1 MSSYK
6 EALEIDFNNL
16 DENWKNHSKDFM
28 EWAEKWANAVAEK
41 DKLKEKLKIV
51 TAEIEMETRI
61 EFATNPPKNMK
72 VTERLIAATLDVD
85 VTLIDLKK
93 QVIEATRQVDLYAS
107 AKAAFEARKQALGG
121 LTSLWIGGYFSIP
134 NVSEKFRE
142 VANES
147 IDRKTMGAHKETLQK
162 GNTRLKR
169 RKVK

>member
-6 EALEIDFNNL
+6 EALEIDFDNL
-16 DENWKNHSKDFM
+16 DENWKNHSRDYM
-28 EWAEKWANAVAEK
+28 VWAEKWANAVAEK

-51 TAEIEMETRI
+51 TAEIEMQTRI
-61 EFATNPPKNMK
+61 DFANNPPRNMK

-85 VTLIDLKK
+85 VALIDLKE
-93 QVIEATRQVDLYAS
+93 QVIEANREVDLYSS
-107 AKAAFEARKQALGG
+107 AKQAFEARKQALGG
-121 LTSLWIGGYFSIP
+121 LTSLWTGGYFSVP

-147 IDRKTMGAHKETLQK
+147 ISKKTTKAHKEELQK

-169 RKVK
+169 RKLK